1 MADTDPNTDDNATE
15 AHGSEDAS
23 RVRLDEKQW
32 GEVAAAYKAG
42 HATLEELS
50 AKYGPSAMTVQR
62 RMKKMGVVKGE
73 VAAEVEKEATE
84 IYTSKAAGEIAEELD
99 EDRQAYRVFKK
110 NHLKYLDFV
119 TTRMMRDLAG
129 AEKAEAEVMAALAA
143 GGPAPSGKNLR
154 MVEGLHDRIVVYV
167 NALKGLKGSREGIT
181 DLLGVQDVEN
191 LQKNLP
197 ELVIR
202 KMSDEERDAIRRQ
215 AAIQGGFVDEEEV
228 AETLVPEHL
237 PGLEEDG

>member
-1 MADTDPNTDDNATE
+1 MADTEIHD
-15 AHGSEDAS
+15 EDATDGKI
-23 RVRLDEKQW
+23 VRISEKEW
-32 GEVAAAYKAG
+32 AEVAVAYRAG
-42 HATLEELS
+42 RSTLEELA
-50 AKYGPSAMTVQR
+50 AKYGPSAMTISR

-73 VAAEVEKEATE
+73 LSEAVSDEAAS
-84 IYTSKAAGEIAEELD
+84 IYTSKAAGELAEELD
-99 EDRQAYRVFKK
+99 EDRKAYREFKK

-119 TTRMMRDLAG
+119 TTRMMRDLAN
-129 AEKAEAEVMAALAA
+129 AEKAEAKAIAAKAA
-143 GGPAPSGKNLR
+143 GGSAPSGTNTR
-154 MVEGLHDRIVVYV
+154 MVESLHDRIVVYV

-181 DLLGVQDVEN
+181 ELLGVQEVEN

-215 AAIQGGFVDEEEV
+215 AAIQGGFLDEEDV
-228 AETLVPEHL
+228 AEALVPEHL